1 MSEQRNWREYN
12 DQLVRRG
19 EFYISLD
26 FVDHWD
32 EEVARM
38 NEGKWGRPFRF
49 PERLMEFLAFLHVA
63 FLPYRQMEGFLQKL
77 SEYIPKLE
85 AADYTTIC
93 KRLKTIQLDIMLQD
107 IPTDVV
113 VALDATGM
121 KLSSRGDWMHHK
133 WRVRRGWIKV
143 HIAVDVKT
151 KKLLALQVT
160 DERVGDGQLLPSL
173 IGQAQQHTRGPV
185 TAALGDGAYDSKTNF
200 NYLRQHGIYPV
211 IKTRKNAS
219 TQARGSPARAMAV
232 RERRRLG
239 YDGWRHTYRYGH
251 RWMAESYFS
260 GVKRMF
266 GETVRAHSQ
275 EAMFQEVMMKFIFYD
290 TLVNR

>member
-38 NEGKWGRPFRF
+38 NESKWGRPFMF

-63 FLPYRQMEGFLQKL
+63 FLPYRQMEGFLRKL

-93 KRLKTIQLDIMLQD
+93 KRLKTIQLDITLQD

-121 KLSSRGDWMHHK
+121 KISSRGDWMHHK

-160 DERVGDGQLLPSL
+160 DERTGDGQLLPSL
-173 IGQAQQHTRGPV
+173 IEQSQRHTSGQV
-185 TAALGDGAYDSKTNF
+185 TEAMGDGAYDSKTNF
-200 NYLRQHGIYPV
+200 IYLTEKGIQPV
-211 IKTRKNAS
+211 IKTRKNSS

-232 RERRRLG
+232 RERRRMG
-239 YDGWRHTYRYGH
+239 YEGWRDTHHYGQ
-251 RWMAESYFS
+251 RWIAESYFS
-260 GVKRMF
+260 GVKRLF
-266 GETVRAHSQ
+266 GETVKAHSQ